1 MDDAIN
7 LVFLNDSLNFV
18 VILNIGFDSRDIK
31 AVLGEQVSNARFE
44 TLIERVVSDYRLPA
58 RMNSSAM
65 RVRI

>member
-31 AVLGEQVSNARFE
+31 AVLGEQVSNASFE

-58 RMNSSAM
+58 RVNSSAM
-65 RVRI
+65 RVPI